1 MLRRAAR
8 YCPNAAYNLAMF
20 FDAAASSRRRERPA
34 LVMRLYADALEFG
47 CNRMRD
53 PGKAYDGILMAG

>member
-47 CNRMRD
+47 
-53 PGKAYDGILMAG
+53 